1 MMDKYDLIATAAFGL
16 EGVVARELEWLGAED
31 ILTENGRVRF
41 KGGLDMIA
49 RANLWLRTA
58 DRVLILLAEGK
69 ATTFEE
75 LFQLTLAIPFEE
87 LMGQDACFP
96 VTGKSVKSTLFSVP
110 DCQAIVKK
118 AAVERMKRHYGLE
131 WFPEDGARYK
141 LEVSILNDIA
151 AITLDTSGAGLHKRG
166 YRAIT
171 GKAPIKETLAAGM
184 ILVSRWKKDRA
195 LIDPF
200 CGTGTIPIEAAMIAK
215 NIAPGLRR
223 HFDFEKWKCFD
234 GNIIL
239 RARTEAEAAID
250 NSLKL
255 KIYGSDIDYF
265 AIRQAMDNA
274 EKAGLSNDISFQ
286 KLDFRAVSSAQKYG
300 FIITNPPY
308 GERLMEDR
316 EVIELYAAMGEHF
329 KNFPTWSFYIISSRD
344 GFEREFGRRADKK
357 RKLYNG
363 MLKCNLYQFFGP
375 KPPKTGE
382 KPGEIAGE
390 TAKGSGKLQ
399 ENAGK
404 FSGKI

>member
-1 MMDKYDLIATAAFGL
+1 MEKFDLIATAAFGL
-16 EGVVARELEWLGAED
+16 EGVVARELEWLGAEG
-31 ILTENGRVRF
+31 ITTENGRVRF
-41 KGGLDMIA
+41 KGDFYMVA

-69 ATTFEE
+69 AATFEE
-75 LFQLTLAIPFEE
+75 LFQLTLAVPFEE

-118 AAVERMKRHYGLE
+118 AAVERMKKHYGLE
-131 WFPEDGARYK
+131 WFPETGARYK

-151 AITLDTSGAGLHKRG
+151 SITLDTSGAGLHKRG
-166 YRAIT
+166 YRAVT

-200 CGTGTIPIEAAMIAK
+200 CGTGTIPIEAAMIAR

-239 RARTEAEAAID
+239 RARNEAEAAVD
-250 NSLKL
+250 RDVKL

-274 EKAGLSNDISFQ
+274 VKAGVGDDIAFQ
-286 KLDFRAVSSAQKYG
+286 KLDFRAVSSSYKYG

-308 GERLMEDR
+308 GERLMDDR
-316 EVIELYAAMGEHF
+316 EVRELYAAMGVHF
-329 KNFPTWSFYIISSRD
+329 KNFPTWSFYVITSRD
-344 GFEREFGRRADKK
+344 GFEKDLGRRADKK

-363 MLKCNLYQFFGP
+363 MLKCDLYQFFGP
-375 KPPKTGE
+375 RPPR
-382 KPGEIAGE
+382 PAE
-390 TAKGSGKLQ
+390 TA
-399 ENAGK
+399 ENSEK
-404 FSGKI
+404 SEKS